1 MATINQEDLQSIVSA
16 VLSSIRT
23 NSRTIEQLT
32 PVTSLN
38 DSDSIEVGG
47 GKRIT
52 YGTLKQLI
60 LQLEPLLNAI
70 DNAKITS
77 AKVTVAEASATL
89 TISEGE
95 KDISASIPI
104 VSQTASGLMS
114 AEDKKTLTK
123 LDCVGK
129 AGGIAPLGSNRMVPS
144 RYMLPELYNVV
155 EFDGLD
161 DTAASEIGFAEGE
174 FQAPVGEEYETHI
187 VWLSAIGKFAATFRR
202 KDGVSA
208 VSLDEEDA
216 SARAAGAAPGAVGG
230 VGGVE
235 TGGGAIAT
243 GKYYKGWDHSERYCD
258 DDGKPLAG
266 KIYRSYGDGA
276 LYAATRDCQDLEK
289 LYDDLLA
296 AAERGFIADR
306 WCGRCFGLGDI
317 SEDGKGFTYLDLT
330 LTHDEAMKA
339 LLLSGA
345 PTELSHGIAPSCAEE
360 MSPRVFLPF
369 IADCSGGRTGLY
381 KAFDGCA
388 TTERVKLID
397 KGNPDDGTFRPSTL
411 FAAFRGCGA
420 IDRIELDL
428 CFIDSWQQVYCAFS
442 GCTSLSTLRLK
453 NLRVDLDLSDSPAL
467 SYDSVKFLIDN
478 AANEEAVTV
487 TLAAGPYAL
496 ILNEA
501 SGEWHALLSAAAAK
515 GIYFATI

>member
-38 DSDSIEVGG
+38 DNDSIEVGG

-77 AKVTVAEASATL
+77 AKVTVKEASATL
-89 TISEGE
+89 TISEGK

-104 VSQTASGLMS
+104 VSETACGLMS
-114 AEDKKTLTK
+114 TEDKKTLTK

-174 FQAPVGEEYETHI
+174 FQTPVGEEYESHI

-202 KDGVSA
+202 KEGVSA
-208 VSLDEEDA
+208 VSLDEEEA
-216 SARAAGAAPGAVGG
+216 TTRAAGGTVGG
-230 VGGVE
+230 GVDVGD
-235 TGGGAIAT
+235 IAVAAK
-243 GKYYKGWDHSERYCD
+243 KYYNLGNPRYCD
-258 DDGKPLAG
+258 EDGKPLAG

-276 LYAATRDCQDLEK
+276 LYAATRDCQDLER
-289 LYDDLLA
+289 LYDDLLV

-317 SEDGKGFTYLDLT
+317 SDDGKGFTYLDLT